1 MFKTFGNTKAVFVN
15 QDEGMFVALPI
26 TIDSTVLT
34 LETETRNG
42 RTYAIAGSLVKDGNS
57 VRGILAEEYDIT
69 DGPVAGRVVLEG
81 YAWAERLTA
90 EALAAASDLPRIVVM
105 PYDYVSF
112 KLESVDTAAH
122 KAVIKIKNGGKFKST
137 IATSDLTVSSLTASA
152 VALNTAKDE
161 LTITFSAAG
170 TGSLS
175 AIALGKIEGISANAI
190 VKGLPISLTV

>member
-26 TIDSTVLT
+26 TLDNTVLT

-69 DGPVAGRVVLEG
+69 DGPVVGRVVLEG
-81 YAWAERLTA
+81 YAWAGRLTA
-90 EALAAASDLPRIVVM
+90 AALEAASVLPRIVVM

-112 KLESVDTAAH
+112 ELVSEDTTAH
-122 KAVIKIKNGGKFKST
+122 KAVIRIKNGGKFKAT
-137 IATSDLTVSSLTASA
+137 IATTDLTVTSLTASQ

-161 LTITFSAAG
+161 LTITFSAGG

-175 AIALGKIEGISANAI
+175 VIALGKIEGISANAV